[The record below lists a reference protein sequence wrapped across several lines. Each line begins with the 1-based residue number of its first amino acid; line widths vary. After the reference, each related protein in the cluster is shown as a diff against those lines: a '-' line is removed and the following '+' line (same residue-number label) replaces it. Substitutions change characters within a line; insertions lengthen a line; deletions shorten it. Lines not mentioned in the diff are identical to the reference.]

1 MKLGKFPE
9 LAPGPKAE
17 WGFKPRSVHPKPMF
31 LALASVGT
39 CSPLGKM
46 ERPVPTWRDRL
57 ITLWLRWTMG
67 PHTLSQAP
75 RCNNQGTVAAVLWGP
90 LFFLFLVLP
99 SEPVIGF
106 RGVFYQ
112 KHPSERNLEIS
123 PLSRT
128 SKH

>member
-75 RCNNQGTVAAVLWGP
+75 RRNNQGTVAAVLWGP

-99 SEPVIGF
+99 SEPRDRFLG
-106 RGVFYQ
+106 GVL
-112 KHPSERNLEIS
+112 SEA
-123 PLSRT
+123 P
-128 SKH
+128 K